1 MPKLNSKWSHP
12 TGPNQPLSAANS
24 SALLRN
30 HGAAPALHS
39 GQALNSMDNFH
50 PTMFKQPTG
59 SDAQFNIPDRNFQP
73 QPHGPPTG
81 PYNQDE
87 RFKSFQIPSQRN
99 IDRREFEDDLKKFPR
114 HPLDAEPDSKYGN
127 YSLGPHEAGKRPV
140 GFHDDAIKKP
150 NSNLHSGHLG
160 PGPGYG
166 IHPMDGMAPR
176 SPGSEYTDMPS
187 RRFGPLSGGLISK
200 SGIDD
205 FDGRT
210 ASHFVDSVGNA
221 FRDGRF
227 PHPPSRMLQ

>member
-1 MPKLNSKWSHP
+1 MHNEPATMPKLNSKWSHP
-12 TGPNQPLSAANS
+12 TGPNQRLSAANS

-39 GQALNSMDNFH
+39 GQALNSMDNFQ

-59 SDAQFNIPDRNFQP
+59 F
-73 QPHGPPTG
+73 GV
-81 PYNQDE
+81 QDE

-187 RRFGPLSGGLISK
+187 CRFGPLSGGLISK

-205 FDGRT
+205 FEGRT
-210 ASHFVDSVGNA
+210 AS
-221 FRDGRF
+221 
-227 PHPPSRMLQ
+227 